1 MGKVLNMF
9 FIKAAFWLSLV
20 VAFIPVDPA
29 YLAPDQRNV
38 TPMETVG
45 VAQSLVKDLS
55 GFCQRNSQA
64 CETGGVIIS
73 QMGLKAR
80 EGARIVYTYL
90 DDNAV
95 SDFAKNASLQ
105 KDNVQV
111 GSIAK

>member
-1 MGKVLNMF
+1 MF

-29 YLAPDQRNV
+29 HLAPNQRNI
-38 TPMETVG
+38 TPIETVG

-55 GFCQRNSQA
+55 GFCERNQQS
-64 CETGGVIIS
+64 CETGGVILS

-90 DDNAV
+90 DNNAV
-95 SDFAKNASLQ
+95 SDVARLGSLES
-105 KDNVQV
+105 DATQV
-111 GSIAK
+111 GSISK